1 MSKTVIAIDPVTR
14 LEGHLKVEVQVED
27 GKVAD
32 AWITGGMFRG
42 FEAILRGRNPRDA
55 SQIVQRICGV
65 CPVAHATASS
75 LAIEAVC
82 GVEVPENGRI
92 ARNLMLAGNYLQS
105 NILHFYHLGGQ
116 DYFHGPDTVPF
127 IPRYRNPDLRLSEEQ
142 NTLAMDEYIE
152 ALEVRQVCHQLVAL
166 FGGRM
171 PHLQGIL
178 GGGAAQIPDRETI
191 LEYAHEAAPEI
202 RGNPFPAAGLHHRL
216 TLHGYVRDGARL
228 QECPVRGRLSA
239 GEEGRAVLQCRGL
252 HQRA

>member
-75 LAIEAVC
+75 MALEALC
-82 GVEVPENGRI
+82 GTKVPGNGRI

-105 NILHFYHLGGQ
+105 NILHFYHLAGQ
-116 DYFHGPDTVPF
+116 DYFRGPDTAPF
-127 IPRYRNPDLRLSEEQ
+127 IPRYAQPDLRLSESQ
-142 NTLAMDEYIE
+142 NTLAVDEYIE

-178 GGGAAQIPDRETI
+178 AGGAAQIPDAETI
-191 LEYAHEAAPEI
+191 LEYAARMRRVSEFVEKRYLPLVYTIASRYPDMFEMA
-202 RGNPFPAAGLHHRL
+202 
-216 TLHGYVRDGARL
+216 HGYRN
-228 QECPVRGRLSA
+228 EI
-239 GEEGRAVLQCRGL
+239 GRASCRE
-252 HQRA
+252 RV

>member
-1 MSKTVIAIDPVTR
+1 M
-14 LEGHLKVEVQVED
+14 
-27 GKVAD
+27 
-32 AWITGGMFRG
+32 
-42 FEAILRGRNPRDA
+42 
-55 SQIVQRICGV
+55 
-65 CPVAHATASS
+65 
-75 LAIEAVC
+75 C

-171 PHLQGIL
+171 PHLRASS
-178 GGGAAQIPDRETI
+178 AA
-191 LEYAHEAAPEI
+191 
-202 RGNPFPAAGLHHRL
+202 
-216 TLHGYVRDGARL
+216 ARRRS
-228 QECPVRGRLSA
+228 PTARRFSNTR
-239 GEEGRAVLQCRGL
+239 RA
-252 HQRA
+252 